1 MHIFIQERRMFL
13 PEQARMAAGWVIE
26 HAKLHFLGF
35 WCTEEPP
42 LSIQT
47 DM

>member
-1 MHIFIQERRMFL
+1 MRL
-13 PEQARMAAGWVIE
+13 AAGWVIE

-35 WCTEEPP
+35 LCTEKHPH
-42 LSIQT
+42 SIQT